1 MKEHLRSHRGEKPLK
16 CIYCS
21 ADLFLLD
28 VWFCICFG
36 FFFFI
41 IIIWNIEI
49 KPPFEVH
56 LVPHSGERPYKC
68 NLFSYFALA
77 NYQHNNFY
85 YHVYY
90 LDLFYFSKFFQ
101 RSSKKNQLLEI
112 ICSLTSEKSHTNV
125 YCSALLLLFTCLFN
139 FFLFFKNMFLFT

>member
-1 MKEHLRSHRGEKPLK
+1 MFDFVFAL
-16 CIYCS
+16 
-21 ADLFLLD
+21 A
-28 VWFCICFG
+28 
-36 FFFFI
+36 FFFI

-101 RSSKKNQLLEI
+101 RSSKKKQLLEI

-139 FFLFFKNMFLFT
+139 FILFFFKYVFVHIELNKEGLFALQFVITTL